1 MVGSG
6 DRQGHPPYILKG
18 GLFTTESAIMTM
30 SSLMSEAATVVSNT
44 LGWVGDAVNTITSH
58 PFLLATFGILM
69 LGGAVGI
76 MGRLLSRN

>member
-1 MVGSG
+1 M
-6 DRQGHPPYILKG
+6 KG
-18 GLFTTESAIMTM
+18 GFSTGTSTGIMAMSALMTEAG
-30 SSLMSEAATVVSNT
+30 TVVTQT
-44 LGWVGDAVNTITSH
+44 LSWVGDAVNTITSH